1 MSRKESSR
9 RSMASSVLRR
19 SHQLWKMGIKICVSW
34 STLLKLCW
42 RLLKKELE
50 TSVSIVRGV
59 TFFNDDGS
67 SRQMIIERLS
77 RLPKGL
83 YWLNLRRE
91 GDNTYDENAIRVD
104 ADRVDNMSA
113 QLGYLPRELA
123 QVLAPKINCG
133 KEVVI
138 VDFSYSQGWNGVY
151 GVKVYYTCI

>member
-19 SHQLWKMGIKICVSW
+19 SHQLWKMGIKVCVSW

-50 TSVSIVRGV
+50 TSVSIIRGV
-59 TFFNDDGS
+59 TFSNDDGS
-67 SRQMIIERLS
+67 SRQMLIERLS

-91 GDNTYDENAIRVD
+91 SDNTYDANAIRVD

-113 QLGYLPRELA
+113 QLGYLPRDLA
-123 QVLAPKINCG
+123 QVLAPEIDSG
-133 KEVVI
+133 KEVVV
-138 VDFSYSQGWNGVY
+138 VDFSFSQGWNGIF
-151 GVKVYYTCI
+151 GVKLYYACI

>member
-1 MSRKESSR
+1 MSRKEARR
-9 RSMASSVLRR
+9 RSMASSVLKR
-19 SHQLWKMGIKICVSW
+19 SHQLWKLGIRACVSW
-34 STLLKLCW
+34 SVLLKLCW

-50 TSVSIVRGV
+50 TSVSMVRGV
-59 TFFNDDGS
+59 TFLNDDGS

-123 QVLAPKINCG
+123 QVLAPEIDAG
-133 KEVVI
+133 KEVVV
-138 VDFSYSQGWNGVY
+138 VDFSFSQCWNGIY
-151 GVKVYYTCI
+151 GVKLYYAII